1 MNEEEQVLAIL
12 RIGAETTYYLLRGS
26 VEGIL
31 RLIRCLKALEKNN
44 LLSGKELKNFNSFLK
59 ATEGNFQLLNIPTET
74 EE

>member
-31 RLIRCLKALEKNN
+31 V
-44 LLSGKELKNFNSFLK
+44 
-59 ATEGNFQLLNIPTET
+59 
-74 EE
+74 